1 MTGTAV
7 HQTILVAIV
16 VALTVVI
23 SLLFGAVGQVS
34 SLAFWM
40 LVTVVLSWYVA
51 FDVNG
56 YPLDIRVLHAIRGA
70 LAFGLLAVHVWFLF
84 HRDDK
89 VWADTSRG
97 VGLIAIPVFYP
108 YPALLTVGRRRY
120 RDRRLARERVD
131 G

>member
-51 FDVNG
+51 TDVDRF
-56 YPLDIRVLHAIRGA
+56 PLDIRILHAVRGA
-70 LAFGLLAVHVWFLF
+70 LALCLLAVHVLFLIR
-84 HRDDK
+84 RDEGW
-89 VWADTSRG
+89 WADVSRG
-97 VGLIAIPVFYP
+97 VGLIAVPVFYP
-108 YPALLTVGRRRY
+108 YPPILTVRRR
-120 RDRRLARERVD
+120 LVRERVD